1 MMSWLSSDT
10 HSYVACDAPGC
21 TAAIGHHP
29 YRAADA
35 LARAWVNIVGP
46 LWICPPCDVAPRCRA
61 CDGIT
66 RAEGVRLC
74 DRCERDGQGVI
85 GGAQ

>member
-1 MMSWLSSDT
+1 MSWLSSDT
-10 HSYVACDAPGC
+10 HSYVA
-21 TAAIGHHP
+21 
-29 YRAADA
+29 
-35 LARAWVNIVGP
+35 
-46 LWICPPCDVAPRCRA
+46 CDVAPRCRA